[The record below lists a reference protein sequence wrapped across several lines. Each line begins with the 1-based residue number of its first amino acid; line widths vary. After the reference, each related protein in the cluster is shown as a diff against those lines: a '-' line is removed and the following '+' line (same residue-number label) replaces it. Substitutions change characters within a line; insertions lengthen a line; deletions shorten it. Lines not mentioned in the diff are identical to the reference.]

1 MKKSLLIFIL
11 LFASIGAFAQQTI
24 SGVVTDK
31 KTKESLPF
39 ANILLSESKGT
50 ITDAEGKFVLNL
62 KKEITSIRVSYIG
75 YKTLTV
81 PITKNTTY
89 LTIALEPSQESLDAV
104 VLYNKENPALQIIR
118 DAIKRKKENDPERK
132 LNSFKISSYNKLL
145 VTANPDSIN
154 GKIDS
159 IFTKKDGK
167 LVFKE
172 VDSSNYSFKK
182 DMTRSHIYLTEKVSE
197 VSFSSSKGKREKI
210 LATRMAGFKEPIYEV
225 LGLKIQSF
233 SFYKNEYDL
242 FGTSYAGPLA
252 NNALSTYNYKILDT
266 VTNNNRDAYMIYYS
280 PKKKGQTSGLEGI
293 LYVDQKSFALQKAIA
308 EIKGVIDI
316 KAIQNFEY
324 NQTFEVWFPSD
335 KEINIRKGKT
345 DDSVSLLGTTI
356 NVQRGTTP
364 QDSTKTV
371 RTNEQDESDYVYL
384 SSKTKNF
391 DLAINKEVSIRG
403 RGLAIEIDELAHN
416 RSEEFWNQYRTDSIT
431 KRGRETYVVLDSVV
445 AEEGVEKDIYLA
457 RKLLKGYYPTKYVDL
472 DLRYLLKYN
481 NYEAF
486 RLGLGG
492 VTNANFSTKYRLN
505 GYGVYGTRDKDFKF
519 GFGGAAR
526 LDKRTNTWFG
536 MSYTDDLV
544 ETGSSTFITDRRAFS
559 LFEPRL
565 FNIDLFYETKRITAN
580 IEHQITAKTHAN
592 FMISKSNIESTY
604 DYGFVNDGEIFNAYD
619 ITEAIFS
626 VQWNPFS
633 EYMQT
638 RHGRTEIK
646 KAFPQFAFQVT
657 QSVDNFL
664 GSDFDYTKFD
674 ARIVHEIRPINKGI
688 TSFLVK
694 GGLGIGDIPISHLYH
709 TSPNNPNKDVLLQ
722 RFSIAGR
729 NSFETMYFNEFFSDK
744 YAMFQAKHQ
753 FKPFK
758 ITKGFRPELTLIT
771 RFAIGDAEN
780 IERHLG
786 QEFNSLKHGYSESG
800 FEINKL
806 FAGFGLSFMY
816 RYGAYHLPEL
826 QDNLSFKFTYYFSL
840 GF

>member
-1 MKKSLLIFIL
+1 MKKSILIFIL
-11 LFASIGAFAQQTI
+11 LLSSIAASAQQQI

-31 KTKESLPF
+31 ESKESLPF
-39 ANILLSESKGT
+39 ANIFISSTKGT
-50 ITDAEGKFVLNL
+50 ITDAEGKFTLSL
-62 KKEITSIRVSYIG
+62 EKEISSIRVSYIG
-75 YKTLTV
+75 YKTITI
-81 PITKNTTY
+81 PIEKNTTY
-89 LTIALEPSQESLDAV
+89 LKIQLEPSQESLDAV
-104 VLYNKENPALQIIR
+104 VLYNTENPALQILR
-118 DAIKRKKENDPERK
+118 NAINSKKENDPERK
-132 LNSFKISSYNKLL
+132 LNSFKLNSYNKLL

-154 GKIDS
+154 GQLDS

-172 VDSSNYSFKK
+172 IDSSNYNFKK

-225 LGLKIQSF
+225 LGIKIQSF
-233 SFYKNEYDL
+233 SFYQNEYEL
-242 FGTSYAGPLA
+242 FGTSYVSPLA
-252 NNALSTYNYKILDT
+252 NNALANYNYKILDT
-266 VTNNNRDAYMIYYS
+266 VSNSNRESYMIYYS
-280 PKKKGQTSGLEGI
+280 PKTKGKTSGLEGI
-293 LYVDQKSFALQKAIA
+293 LYIDSQSFALQKGIA

-316 KAIQNFEY
+316 KAVQNFEY
-324 NQTFEVWFPSD
+324 HKTFEVWFPSD
-335 KEINIRKGKT
+335 KEIQIQKGKT
-345 DDSVSLLGTTI
+345 NDAVSLFGAKV
-356 NVQRGTTP
+356 NVQRGTP
-364 QDSTKTV
+364 QDSLTTE
-371 RTNEQDESDYVYL
+371 RTNKQNVSDFIYL
-384 SSKTKNF
+384 SSKTQNF
-391 DLAINKEVSIRG
+391 DLAINEPVKIEG
-403 RGLAIEIDELAHN
+403 RGLAIEIDDKAHN
-416 RSEEFWNQYRTDSIT
+416 RDEMYWNQFRTDSIT
-431 KRGRETYVVLDSVV
+431 KRGKETYAVLDSVV
-445 AEEGVEKDIYLA
+445 AKDGVEKDINFA
-457 RKLLKGYYPTKYVDL
+457 RKLLRGYYPTKYIDL

-492 VTNANFSTKYRLN
+492 VTNANFSTKYRFN

-519 GFGGAAR
+519 GVGAEAR
-526 LDKRTNTWFG
+526 LDKRTQTWFG
-536 MSYTDDLV
+536 ISYTDDLV
-544 ETGSSTFITDRRAFS
+544 ETGSSRFITDRRAFS

-565 FNIDLFYETKRITAN
+565 FNIDLFYEVKRLTAN

-592 FMISKSNIESTY
+592 LMLSRSNIESTY
-604 DYGFVNDGEIFNAYD
+604 DYGFVNNGEVFNAYD
-619 ITEAIFS
+619 ITEATFS

-646 KAFPQFAFQVT
+646 TAFPQFAFQAT
-657 QSVDNFL
+657 QSFNGFL
-664 GSDFDYTKFD
+664 GGDFNYTKFD
-674 ARIVHEIRPINKGI
+674 MRIVHEIRPIDKGV

-709 TSPNNPNKDVLLQ
+709 TSPNNPNKDELLQ

-744 YAMFQAKHQ
+744 YAMFQGKHQ

-758 ITKGFRPELTLIT
+758 IGKNFRPELTLIT
-771 RFAIGDAEN
+771 RFAIGDAKN

-786 QEFNSLKHGYSESG
+786 QEFNSLQHGYSESG

-806 FAGFGLSFMY
+806 FKGFGLSFMY
-816 RYGAYHLPEL
+816 RYGAYHLPQIE
-826 QDNLSFKFTYYFSL
+826 DNLSFKFTYYFSL

>member
-11 LFASIGAFAQQTI
+11 LCSSFTAIAQQKI
-24 SGVVTDK
+24 SGVIIDK

-39 ANILLSESKGT
+39 ANIILSTSKGT
-50 ITDAEGKFVLNL
+50 ITDAEGKFTLDL
-62 KKEITSIRVSYIG
+62 PKGITSIRVSYIG

-81 PITKNTTY
+81 PIEKNDVY
-89 LTIALEPSQESLDAV
+89 LKIPLEPSQESLEAV

-118 DAIKRKKENDPERK
+118 DAIKRKKDNDPERR
-132 LNSFKISSYNKLL
+132 LNTFKMSSYNKLL

-154 GKIDS
+154 GQLDS
-159 IFTKKDGK
+159 IYTKKDGK

-182 DMTRSHIYLTEKVSE
+182 EITRSHIYMTEKVSE
-197 VSFSSSKGKREKI
+197 VSFSTSKGKREKI
-210 LATRMAGFKEPIYEV
+210 LATRMAGFKEPIYEI

-252 NNALSTYNYKILDT
+252 NNALSKYNYKILDT
-266 VTNNNRDAYMIYYS
+266 VTNNNRNAYMIYYS
-280 PKKKGQTSGLEGI
+280 PKKKGKTSGLEGI
-293 LYVDQKSFALQKAIA
+293 LYIDQQSYALQKAIA
-308 EIKGVIDI
+308 EIKGIIDI
-316 KAIQNFEY
+316 KAVQNFDY
-324 NQTFEVWFPSD
+324 NKTFEVWFPSD
-335 KEINIRKGKT
+335 KEIKIRKGKT
-345 DDSVSLLGTTI
+345 DDPVSILGNTVK
-356 NVQRGTTP
+356 VQRGSR
-364 QDSTKTV
+364 QDSTKVV
-371 RTNEQDESDYVYL
+371 RSNKQDIDDYVYL
-384 SSKTKNF
+384 SSKTQNF
-391 DLAINKEVSIRG
+391 DLSINKEVNIKG
-403 RGLAIEIDELAHN
+403 RGLAIEIDEQAHN
-416 RSEEFWNQYRTDSIT
+416 RSEEFWNQYRKDRIS
-431 KRGRETYVVLDSVV
+431 KRGKETYVVLDSIVK
-445 AEEGVEKDIYLA
+445 EEGVEKDIYLV

-519 GFGGAAR
+519 GIGAAAR
-526 LDKRTNTWFG
+526 LDKRTQTWFG
-536 MSYTDDLV
+536 ISYTDDLV
-544 ETGSSTFITDRRAFS
+544 ETGSSRFITDRRAFS

-565 FNIDLFYETKRITAN
+565 FNIDLFYETRRLTAN

-592 FMISKSNIESTY
+592 LMFSKSNIESTY
-604 DYGFVNDGEIFNAYD
+604 DYGFVNNGHTFNSYE
-619 ITEAIFS
+619 ITEATFA

-638 RHGRTEIK
+638 RHGRSEIK
-646 KAFPQFAFQVT
+646 QGFPQFAFQAT
-657 QSVDNFL
+657 QSLKDVF
-664 GSDFDYTKFD
+664 GGDFNYTKFD
-674 ARIVHEIRPINKGI
+674 ARIVHEIRPIDKGI

-744 YAMFQAKHQ
+744 YAMFQVKHQ

-758 ITKGFRPELTLIT
+758 ITKNFRPELMLIS
-771 RFAIGDAEN
+771 RFAIGDANN

-786 QEFNSLKHGYSESG
+786 QQFNSLKHGYSESG

-816 RYGAYHLPEL
+816 RYGAYHLPKFE
-826 QDNLSFKFTYYFSL
+826 DNLSFKFTYYFNL

>member
-11 LFASIGAFAQQTI
+11 LFSTISMFAQQTV
-24 SGVVTDK
+24 SGIVIDK

-39 ANILLSESKGT
+39 ANVLTSASKGT
-50 ITDAEGKFVLNL
+50 ITDAEGKFTLNL
-62 KKEITSIRVSYIG
+62 KKGTTTIRVSYIG
-75 YKTLTV
+75 YKTQTV
-81 PITKNTTY
+81 PINENTSF
-89 LTIALEPSQESLDAV
+89 LKISLEPSQESLDAV

-118 DAIKRKKENDPERK
+118 DAIKRKNDNDPERK
-132 LNSFKISSYNKLL
+132 LNTFKLNSYNKLL

-154 GKIDS
+154 GQIDS
-159 IFTKKDGK
+159 IYTKKDGK

-182 DMTRSHIYLTEKVSE
+182 DMTRSHIYMTEKVSE

-252 NNALSTYNYKILDT
+252 NNALATYNYKILDT

-280 PKKKGQTSGLEGI
+280 PKKKGKTSGLEGI
-293 LYVDQKSFALQKAIA
+293 LYVDQQSYALQKAIA

-316 KAIQNFEY
+316 KAVQNFEY
-324 NQTFEVWFPSD
+324 NQTFEVWFPTD

-345 DDSVSLLGTTI
+345 DDSVSILGSTVK
-356 NVQRGTTP
+356 VQRGNP
-364 QDSTKTV
+364 QDSTKVV
-371 RTNEQDESDYVYL
+371 RTNKQDASDFVYL

-391 DLAINKEVSIRG
+391 DLAINTEVSIKG
-403 RGLAIEIDELAHN
+403 RGLAIEIDEQAHD
-416 RSEEFWNQYRTDSIT
+416 RTEEFWNQYRTDSIS
-431 KRGRETYVVLDSVV
+431 KRGKETYVVLDSII
-445 AEEGVEKDIYLA
+445 AEDGVEKDIYLA
-457 RKLLKGYYPTKYVDL
+457 RKLLKGYYPTKYIDL
-472 DLRYLLKYN
+472 DLRYLVKYN

-519 GFGGAAR
+519 GVGGAAR
-526 LDKRTNTWFG
+526 LDKRTQTWFG
-536 MSYTDDLV
+536 ISYTDDLV
-544 ETGSSTFITDRRAFS
+544 ETGSSRFITDRRAFS

-565 FNIDLFYETKRITAN
+565 FNIDLFYEVKRLTTN

-592 FMISKSNIESTY
+592 LMLSRSNVESTY
-604 DYGFVNDGEIFNAYD
+604 DYGFVNNGEIFNAYD
-619 ITEAIFS
+619 IVEATFS

-646 KAFPQFAFQVT
+646 RGFPQFAFQAT
-657 QSVDNFL
+657 QSFDGFL
-664 GSDFDYTKFD
+664 GGDFNYTKLD
-674 ARIVHEIRPINKGI
+674 ARIVHEIRPIDKGV

-758 ITKGFRPELTLIT
+758 ITKNFRPEMTLIT

-816 RYGAYHLPEL
+816 RYGAYNLPKFE
-826 QDNLSFKFTYYFSL
+826 DNVSFKFTYYFSL

>member
-11 LFASIGAFAQQTI
+11 LFSSTVAVAQQTI
-24 SGVVTDK
+24 SGIVTDK
-31 KTKESLPF
+31 QTKESLPF
-39 ANILLSESKGT
+39 ANILTSASKGT
-50 ITDAEGKFVLNL
+50 ITDAEGKFTLQLRKDVTT
-62 KKEITSIRVSYIG
+62 ITVSYIG
-75 YKTLTV
+75 YKTQTV
-81 PITKNTTY
+81 PVSPTTKY
-89 LTIALEPSQESLDAV
+89 LKIALEPSQESLDAV

-118 DAIKRKKENDPERK
+118 DAIKLKKENDPERK
-132 LNSFKISSYNKLL
+132 LNTFKMNSYNKLL

-154 GKIDS
+154 GQIDS
-159 IFTKKDGK
+159 IYTKKDGK

-172 VDSSNYSFKK
+172 IDSSNYSFKK
-182 DMTRSHIYLTEKVSE
+182 DITRSHIYMTEKVSE
-197 VSFSSSKGKREKI
+197 VSFSTSKGKREKI
-210 LATRMAGFKEPIYEV
+210 LATRMAGFKEPIYEI

-252 NNALSTYNYKILDT
+252 NNALSKYNYKILDT

-280 PKKKGQTSGLEGI
+280 PKKKGNTSGLEGI
-293 LYVDQKSFALQKAIA
+293 LYVDQQSYALQKAIA

-316 KAIQNFEY
+316 KAVQNFDY

-335 KEINIRKGKT
+335 KEIKIRKGKT
-345 DDSVSLLGTTI
+345 DDAVSILGSTI
-356 NVQRGTTP
+356 KVQRGNQ
-364 QDSTKTV
+364 QDSTKVV
-371 RTNEQDESDYVYL
+371 RSNKQDASDFIYL
-384 SSKTKNF
+384 SSKTQNF
-391 DLAINKEVSIRG
+391 DLAINKEVTIKG
-403 RGLAIEIDELAHN
+403 RGLAIEIDDQAHD
-416 RSEEFWNQYRTDSIT
+416 RSEEFWNQYRTDSIS
-431 KRGRETYVVLDSVV
+431 KRGKETYVVLDSII
-445 AEEGVEKDIYLA
+445 EKEGVEKNIYLA

-519 GFGGAAR
+519 GVGAAAR
-526 LDKRTNTWFG
+526 LDKRTQTWFG
-536 MSYTDDLV
+536 VSYTDDLV
-544 ETGSSTFITDRRAFS
+544 ETGSSRFITDGRAFS

-565 FNIDLFYETKRITAN
+565 FNIDLFYEIRRLTAN

-592 FMISKSNIESTY
+592 FMISKSNVESTY
-604 DYGFVNDGEIFNAYD
+604 DYGFVNDGEIFNAYE
-619 ITEAIFS
+619 ITEATLS

-646 KAFPQFAFQVT
+646 RGFPQFAFQAT
-657 QSVDNFL
+657 QSLKDVFGGNFN
-664 GSDFDYTKFD
+664 YTKFD
-674 ARIVHEIRPINKGI
+674 ARIVHEIRPIDKGI
-688 TSFLVK
+688 TSFLLK
-694 GGLGIGDIPISHLYH
+694 GGYGFGDIPISHLYH

-758 ITKGFRPELTLIT
+758 ITRSFRPELTLIS

-786 QEFNSLKHGYSESG
+786 QQFNSLKHGYSESG

-816 RYGAYHLPEL
+816 RYGAYHLPKFE
-826 QDNLSFKFTYYFSL
+826 DNLSFKFTYYFSL
-840 GF
+840 DF